1 LIQRPESG
9 NLRIYDSAS
18 RSVKPLVPLRPGEV
32 GMYNCGPTVY
42 DRQHIGNL
50 YSYLVADVVRRTFEY
65 FGLRV
70 KQVMNITDVGH
81 LVDDADTDGVDKMA
95 IGARR
100 EGLDPLAMAERYT
113 AQFMID
119 RRKLNIGDPHV
130 IAKATEHIPEMIAL
144 IERLI

>member
-1 LIQRPESG
+1 M
-9 NLRIYDSAS
+9 
-18 RSVKPLVPLRPGEV
+18 KPLVPLRPGEV

-81 LVDDADTDGVDKMA
+81 IVGDADAGVDKMA
-95 IGARR
+95 VGAERAGKAPLEIADEYTRLFMADRR
-100 EGLDPLAMAERYT
+100 RLNILDP
-113 AQFMID
+113 Q
-119 RRKLNIGDPHV
+119 V
-130 IAKATEHIPEMIAL
+130 IPKATDHI
-144 IERLI
+144 